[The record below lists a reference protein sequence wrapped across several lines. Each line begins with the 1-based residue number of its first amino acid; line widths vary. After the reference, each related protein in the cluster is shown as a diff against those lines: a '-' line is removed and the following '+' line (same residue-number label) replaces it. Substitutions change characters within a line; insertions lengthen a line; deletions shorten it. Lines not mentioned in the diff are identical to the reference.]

1 MPRLPADHAIRR
13 HPPSKYPITILAK
26 STHLSMARLLI
37 KWKSE
42 FAEHLSLS
50 AERSSSPLF
59 RIDETRREF
68 PLGGLT

>member
-1 MPRLPADHAIRR
+1 M
-13 HPPSKYPITILAK
+13 
-26 STHLSMARLLI
+26 